1 MGEKLEVILGGF
13 GGQGIVLM
21 GTILGSA
28 AVKQGLWASGANS
41 YGAQAR
47 GSACKAEVL
56 ISSEPLDYPRVMEA
70 NVLIALSQEAYNR
83 FLPQVMED
91 GLVIYD
97 DPFVVPE
104 RPQRPRHVGV
114 CGTKWV
120 LERIGS
126 VQTTNMFFLGFLSG
140 LTDLIS
146 MDALSRALEES
157 VSENLLERN
166 LRALE
171 GGYIQGLEMRKR
183 DGQAVRVSWG
193 K

>member
-1 MGEKLEVILGGF
+1 MGEKAEIILGGF

-21 GTILGSA
+21 GTILGVA

-47 GSACKAEVL
+47 GSACKAEVV
-56 ISSEPLDYPRVMEA
+56 ISPEPVDYPRVMEA
-70 NVLIALSQEAYNR
+70 NFLVALSQEAYDR
-83 FLPQVMED
+83 FLPEVIED

-104 RPQRPRHVGV
+104 RSQRPRHVGV

-120 LERIGS
+120 LEKIGS

-140 LTDLIS
+140 LTDLVS
-146 MDALSRALEES
+146 ADALSRALEET
-157 VSENLLERN
+157 VPENLLERN

-171 GGYIQGLEMRKR
+171 GGYKEGLEMRKR
-183 DGQAVRVSWG
+183 VGQAL
-193 K
+193 

>member
-1 MGEKLEVILGGF
+1 MAEKVEVILGGF

-21 GTILGSA
+21 GTVLGAA

-47 GSACKAEVL
+47 GSACKAEVI
-56 ISSEPLDYPRVMEA
+56 ISPEPVDYPKVMEA
-70 NVLIALSQEAYNR
+70 DVLIALSQEAYNR
-83 FLPQVMED
+83 FFPKVVED

-104 RPQRPRHVGV
+104 RSHRPRHVGV

-120 LERIGS
+120 LEKIGS

-140 LTDLIS
+140 LTNLVS
-146 MDALSRALEES
+146 MDALAKALKES

-171 GGYIQGLEMRKR
+171 GGYREGLGMRKK
-183 DGQAVRVSWG
+183 DGQPP
-193 K
+193 